1 MQNLLLFA
9 AEAEHESNGA
19 IIPHDI
25 NEVIWGSIAF
35 LIVAFLIIWKG
46 GPAIKNMWNG
56 RIDRLRTELDDA
68 ATARAEAESKLAG
81 VEQRIANADQERAG
95 IRTQAQLAAGPLGE
109 QIAERAQ
116 KEAVEIRERAAA
128 DGESARAQ
136 AGADLQAELA
146 RVAVGAAEQV
156 VTGNLDDAT
165 QRQLVETYIS
175 QLGTTNAGSA
185 A

>member
-9 AEAEHESNGA
+9 AEAEHEANGA

-35 LIVAFLIIWKG
+35 VIVVSLIIWKG

-56 RIDRLRTELDDA
+56 RIDRLRKELDDA
-68 ATARAEAESKLAG
+68 AAARVEAEAKLAA
-81 VEQRIANADQERAG
+81 VEQRIAKADEERAR
-95 IRTQAQLAAGPLGE
+95 IRAEAQQASGSLAT

-116 KEAVEIRERAAA
+116 HEAVEIRARAAA
-128 DGESARAQ
+128 DAENSKAQ
-136 AGADLQAELA
+136 AGADLEAELA

-156 VTGNLDDAT
+156 VTKNLDTAT
-165 QRQLVETYIS
+165 QRQLIEAYITKVGS
-175 QLGTTNAGSA
+175 GEGSA
-185 A
+185 V